1 MSIECTQSDETVR
14 LPALTTYLAPLPHP
28 PSATDVPA
36 GATFFVRTR
45 GWACSE
51 PGEPR
56 KGTKVLLKFTEG
68 KHRGQTSHIDV
79 TKLVPV
85 LHSSRPSP
93 AGRALVL
100 CQETVPFRHVARCQI
115 SSSDVVVELGC
126 SFGEMTSVLLER
138 TAHVIGVDHASS
150 VLEAA
155 ARRAPAARYEL
166 LDALAHPARLLA
178 LCRTCAPTAV
188 FIDLGGDRPAADLV
202 PLLAQLHAELTP
214 TVSLVVVK
222 CRALAQA
229 AQAHASRR
237 ADGARGGEP
246 AMPSTEVHP
255 CAAPLPDASGFWAA
269 QLRRAALL
277 SARGGAGSGGGGSA
291 AVVAGAGVLDEQ
303 NRNCSAGETRLCFE
317 FTNKGRCRRRDKCSF
332 RHVLREHPDA
342 IADAEAR
349 GRAGPWD
356 PRAVPALV
364 AGTGAVSVE
373 SSENALHL

>member
-1 MSIECTQSDETVR
+1 MSE
-14 LPALTTYLAPLPHP
+14 LPRHLPELTTYLAPLPP
-28 PSATDVPA
+28 PLSATDVPP

-45 GWACSE
+45 GWASSE
-51 PGEPR
+51 PGEHR
-56 KGTKVLLKFTEG
+56 QESKLLLKFTEG
-68 KHRGQTSHIDV
+68 KHCGQTSHIDV
-79 TKLVPV
+79 SKLVPV
-85 LHSSRPSP
+85 LHSARLASP

-126 SFGEMTSVLLER
+126 SFGEMTAVLLER
-138 TAHVIGVDHASS
+138 TEHVIAVDHVSS
-150 VLEAA
+150 VLDAA

-188 FIDLGGDRPAADLV
+188 FVDLGGDRPAADLV
-202 PLLAQLHAELTP
+202 PLLAQLHSELPP

-222 CRALAQA
+222 CRALSKA
-229 AQAHASRR
+229 AQAHAHRHAS
-237 ADGARGGEP
+237 GARVGASGGELSV
-246 AMPSTEVHP
+246 PSTEAHP
-255 CAAPLPDASGFWAA
+255 CAAPLPAAPSFWAA
-269 QLRRAALL
+269 QLRRAALI
-277 SARGGAGSGGGGSA
+277 SARGGGGSGGGGSA
-291 AVVAGAGVLDEQ
+291 AVVAGAGVLDEH

-349 GRAGPWD
+349 GRSGAAPVTG
-356 PRAVPALV
+356 V
-364 AGTGAVSVE
+364 GAVAVVQE
-373 SSENALHL
+373 CSEIVV